1 MERGRIPI
9 AAATH
14 GREEVEAARRVILSG
29 QLAGGREVAALEEEL
44 AALLGVREV
53 VAVANGTAALEL
65 ALRALGIGPGD
76 EVITTSFSFFA
87 TAASILNAGATP
99 VLVDVDPRTGN
110 LDPRAAAD
118 AVTPRTAA
126 LVPVHLYGRP
136 CDMDALTA
144 LARRHGLALIEDACQ
159 ALGARYA
166 GRPAGT
172 FGVGCFSF
180 HGSKNVGCGE
190 GGAVAVSDRAVARR
204 IRALRNHGSERRHV
218 HAHVSSNLRLSD
230 LQAAVLRV
238 QLTRLDEVTRRRREL
253 ASLYD
258 ELLVPAAVVRPPAND
273 PVYASCYHL
282 YTIRVPGRRRRV
294 MEALDRAGIET
305 RVHYP
310 RPIYRQPAWPGRR
323 DALPNAERMAREV
336 LSIPLYPGLTDAQV
350 RRVARI
356 VCGSAPRMD

>member
-9 AAATH
+9 ATATH
-14 GREEVEAARRVILSG
+14 GPEEAEAARRVVLSG

-76 EVITTSFSFFA
+76 EVITTCFSFFA
-87 TAASILNAGATP
+87 TAASILNAAATP
-99 VLVDVDPRTGN
+99 VLVDVDPSTGN

-118 AVTPRTAA
+118 AVGPRTAA

-190 GGAVAVSDRAVARR
+190 GGAVAVSDHAVARR

-238 QLTRLDEVTRRRREL
+238 QLTRLDDVTRRRQRL

-258 ELLVPAAVVRPPAND
+258 ELLASAAVARPPAND
-273 PVYASCYHL
+273 AVYESCYHL
-282 YTIRVPGRRRRV
+282 YTIRVPRRRRL
-294 MEALDRAGIET
+294 MEILDRAGVET

-336 LSIPLYPGLTDAQV
+336 LSIPLYPGLTTAQA
-350 RRVARI
+350 RRIARI
-356 VCGSAPRMD
+356 VCGSAPRRD